1 MTHLSF
7 FARLSTLMIHYRK
20 KKLSRGGDLH
30 GEEESEREKER
41 GESTCSAGSGFYLW
55 FVYLCT
61 TQWFPAP
68 IPCWRFTP
76 NKRDVPNRRKCLSPV
91 LSRDAGSHIGRQ
103 ADVCFSPILSQC
115 GHICTA
121 HLTNPQ
127 SCLQESLSL
136 TTCVPPAP
144 HRCNTSPKIDFLIL
158 LQTQYVFIPVW

>member
-68 IPCWRFTP
+68 IPC
-76 NKRDVPNRRKCLSPV
+76 
-91 LSRDAGSHIGRQ
+91 
-103 ADVCFSPILSQC
+103 
-115 GHICTA
+115 
-121 HLTNPQ
+121 
-127 SCLQESLSL
+127 
-136 TTCVPPAP
+136 
-144 HRCNTSPKIDFLIL
+144 
-158 LQTQYVFIPVW
+158 